1 MLPRHFLSKT
11 DTVTRPWLDPACPA
25 AVSALEHD
33 PFYAYISAEF
43 GADPMRRRSALA
55 AYFDYSIRQGAQIGR
70 VVHLE
75 EADIGVAVWLLPQ
88 SDDVQERERSRK
100 RAYLHAVLGEYGCE
114 RYERIVAYMSARAG
128 TVVGK
133 ESWYLSIVAIAP
145 QAQGRGLG
153 ARLLAPTLAEAD
165 AAMAVCYL
173 ETFNPRSLHFYERLG
188 FVTRAEFEEPATRAQ
203 YTIMVRAPRNNP
215 GDRDRRYRDNVTD
228 GS

>member
-1 MLPRHFLSKT
+1 VLPRHFLSKT

-128 TVVGK
+128 TVVG
-133 ESWYLSIVAIAP
+133 
-145 QAQGRGLG
+145 RGLG

-173 ETFNPRSLHFYERLG
+173 ETFNPRSLHFYEHLG
-188 FVTRAEFEEPATRAQ
+188 FVTRAEFDEPATRAQ